1 VTALAHPK
9 HESIR
14 LRYGLRCGYCCVGE
28 IDVGDA
34 DLADGRLVLHPLHDL
49 LAQHIRLNEPTG
61 MLEPLTET
69 GRFHI
74 VLLHLNRHALVAHRL
89 RQRLAE
95 LFAAKRRFLEE
106 ENEQL
111 RSHPA

>member
-1 VTALAHPK
+1 
-9 HESIR
+9 
-14 LRYGLRCGYCCVGE
+14 
-28 IDVGDA
+28 
-34 DLADGRLVLHPLHDL
+34 
-49 LAQHIRLNEPTG
+49 